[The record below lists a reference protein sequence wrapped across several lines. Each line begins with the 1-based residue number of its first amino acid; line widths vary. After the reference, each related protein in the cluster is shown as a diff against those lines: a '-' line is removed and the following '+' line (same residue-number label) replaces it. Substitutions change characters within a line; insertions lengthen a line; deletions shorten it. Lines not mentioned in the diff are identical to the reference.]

1 MKEGCCVSCGRSVL
15 DCVIVCA
22 ECAKTLG
29 EPKRARSED
38 AIMTFKIDRRKP
50 QTQR

>member
-1 MKEGCCVSCGRSVL
+1 MAGCCVRCDQSVSSG
-15 DCVIVCA
+15 VIVCA
-22 ECAKTLG
+22 ECAKNLG